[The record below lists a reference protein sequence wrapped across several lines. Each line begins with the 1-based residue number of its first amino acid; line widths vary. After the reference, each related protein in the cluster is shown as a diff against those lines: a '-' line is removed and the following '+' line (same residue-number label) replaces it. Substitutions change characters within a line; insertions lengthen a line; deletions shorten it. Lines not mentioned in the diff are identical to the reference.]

1 MNAPLPKG
9 DTRVSDVPISREVV
23 SGLTSLAPSGAPS
36 SWVWRLF
43 QVASEAPHELG
54 VRATALHMF
63 LALSEILPELG
74 LGLVATP
81 PEQAPVVLRFPP
93 GEPQGALLFPEMS
106 WERTEPIP
114 VPWPAELHIASCG
127 EPLLEDGAE
136 LALLR
141 SLVLALAL
149 SLRLAVASA
158 QAQECA
164 ATKRQLAQADKLA
177 AVGKLAASTLHELN
191 NPLTTI
197 LAYADFLRRKVER
210 APLEAEDVER
220 LRRISEAA
228 ERVQRLTRN
237 LVDYA
242 RPSGETPTSL
252 QLRDVLEQAL
262 SFCEHALDEVGA
274 LVERDYCDD
283 DAFLGVHGE
292 LAQVFVNLIINACH
306 AMPRGNGHLLL
317 RSEIAGEQLVVRIR
331 DNGHGV
337 APEHAPHIFEPF
349 YTTKALGSGTGLG
362 LSIVRAILERYQGTI
377 AFRTPRDAGTEFI
390 VRLPRRPL

>member
-1 MNAPLPKG
+1 M
-9 DTRVSDVPISREVV
+9 
-23 SGLTSLAPSGAPS
+23 
-36 SWVWRLF
+36 
-43 QVASEAPHELG
+43 
-54 VRATALHMF
+54 
-63 LALSEILPELG
+63 
-74 LGLVATP
+74 
-81 PEQAPVVLRFPP
+81 
-93 GEPQGALLFPEMS
+93 
-106 WERTEPIP
+106 
-114 VPWPAELHIASCG
+114 
-127 EPLLEDGAE
+127 
-136 LALLR
+136 
-141 SLVLALAL
+141 
-149 SLRLAVASA
+149 
-158 QAQECA
+158 
-164 ATKRQLAQADKLA
+164 
-177 AVGKLAASTLHELN
+177 GKLAASTLHELN

-210 APLEAEDVER
+210 VPLEAEDVER

-252 QLRDVLEQAL
+252 LLRDVLEQAL

-274 LVERDYCDD
+274 LVERDCCDD

-292 LAQVFVNLIINACH
+292 LTQVFVNLIINACH

-317 RSEIAGEQLVVRIR
+317 RSEIVGEQLVVRIR

-390 VRLPRRPL
+390 VRLPRCPL